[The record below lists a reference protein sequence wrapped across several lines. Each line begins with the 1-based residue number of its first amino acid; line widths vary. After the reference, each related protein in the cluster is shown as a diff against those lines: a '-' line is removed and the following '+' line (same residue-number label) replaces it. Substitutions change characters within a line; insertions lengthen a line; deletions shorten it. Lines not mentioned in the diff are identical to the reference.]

1 MEKLQILGHP
11 WAVTTKME
19 IWLGDVAKGQEVDV
33 NKVMMMFEM
42 RTTQICTYFLHGMT
56 YITIQKLYLIKN

>member
-33 NKVMMMFEM
+33 NKVIM
-42 RTTQICTYFLHGMT
+42 RTIQI
-56 YITIQKLYLIKN
+56 